1 LMSDDEELAAV
12 ERCLSGESRAFETIV
27 DSYQRVL
34 FNVALRMVNDRDD
47 AQDVVQAAFLKAYEK
62 LRTYDRRR
70 KLFSWIYR
78 IVVNECLDQLARR
91 KRQGPVDG
99 DEPGRGP
106 DDTLEEREVEA
117 VIGAALLDLSVDYRG
132 VIILRHFVHL
142 SHREMSRV
150 LEIPEKTV
158 KSRLH
163 SARKLLGEL
172 LVKRGVS
179 RA

>member
-1 LMSDDEELAAV
+1 MTFSAD
-12 ERCLSGESRAFETIV
+12 T
-27 DSYQRVL
+27 
-34 FNVALRMVNDRDD
+34 
-47 AQDVVQAAFLKAYEK
+47 
-62 LRTYDRRR
+62 RRR
-70 KLFSWIYR
+70 LLAGAVGSL
-78 IVVNECLDQLARR
+78 VVL
-91 KRQGPVDG
+91 
-99 DEPGRGP
+99 
-106 DDTLEEREVEA
+106 
-117 VIGAALLDLSVDYRG
+117 IGAALLDLSVDYRG